1 MQSEV
6 SRADGFLKAGIE
18 AMRLQPRIAILLVLL
33 LAGCGGRATPPAG
46 FINHTMHSD
55 AELASLWESAQ
66 QNLSQ
71 QIDLNPLEQELNN
84 AAPQIVS
91 GDARVWTVFPQTV
104 FPHQL
109 VVSSQADVSSA
120 AFYLA
125 TGTTRP
131 DPTGLISC
139 PQPCNVNYAPA
150 YSLYNQ
156 PATRYAAS
164 WESSSNNF
172 DVLVEYEF
180 ENHILNAL
188 GYDTRWR

>member
-18 AMRLQPRIAILLVLL
+18 AMRLQSRIAILLALV

-46 FINHTMHSD
+46 FINHTRHSD
-55 AELASLWESAQ
+55 AELASLWKSAQ
-66 QNLSQ
+66 HNLSQ

-84 AAPQIVS
+84 AARPRLCPETREY
-91 GDARVWTVFPQTV
+91 GRFP
-104 FPHQL
+104 PHQL

-120 AFYLA
+120 ALYLA

-150 YSLYNQ
+150 YSHYDQ
-156 PATRYAAS
+156 PATRYAVS

>member
-1 MQSEV
+1 M
-6 SRADGFLKAGIE
+6 
-18 AMRLQPRIAILLVLL
+18 
-33 LAGCGGRATPPAG
+33 GGATPPAG
-46 FINHTMHSD
+46 FINHTKHSD
-55 AELASLWESAQ
+55 AELASLWKSAQ
-66 QNLSQ
+66 HNLSQ

-91 GDARVWTVFPQTV
+91 GDARVWTVS
-104 FPHQL
+104 PHQL

-120 AFYLA
+120 ALYVA
-125 TGTTRP
+125 TGTSRP

-139 PQPCNVNYAPA
+139 PQPCNVNYVPA
-150 YSLYNQ
+150 YSLYDQ
-156 PATRYAAS
+156 PATRYAVS

-172 DVLVEYEF
+172 NVQVEYEF

>member
-1 MQSEV
+1 MQSEA

-55 AELASLWESAQ
+55 AELASLWKSAQ

-84 AAPQIVS
+84 AAPQVVS
-91 GDARVWTVFPQTV
+91 GDARVWAVS
-104 FPHQL
+104 PHL
-109 VVSSQADVSSA
+109 LIVSSQADVSSSA
-120 AFYLA
+120 LYVA

>member
-1 MQSEV
+1 MQSEA

-18 AMRLQPRIAILLVLL
+18 AMRLQPRITILLVLVL
-33 LAGCGGRATPPAG
+33 VGCGGRATPRAG
-46 FINHTMHSD
+46 FINHTRHSD
-55 AELASLWESAQ
+55 AELASLWKSAQ

-71 QIDLNPLEQELNN
+71 RIDLNPLEQELNN

-91 GDARVWTVFPQTV
+91 GDARVWTVSPR
-104 FPHQL
+104 QL

-150 YSLYNQ
+150 YSLYSQ
-156 PATRYAAS
+156 PATRYAAA